1 MDESTLY
8 VRYRGRVAG
17 PFGLEE
23 LRTMRRAGRLTR
35 LHEVSPDR
43 TAWMP
48 AMQHPA
54 LAEARTTHAAA
65 GRGDELA
72 VEAPESAPASPS
84 AEPRAPDASV
94 GSAKEPDAGGFVTW
108 PCPGCG
114 ERLTLEASAAGE
126 EAECPSCGRAS
137 IVPRRSWGAPTAAVR
152 HRGGVGAMRTD
163 DDFTESLDKNRDPF
177 RSYLTEFAQPQQR
190 LVTIQRKGLL
200 SRYSLDELRLIAV
213 VSGRVRPRAMFLD
226 PSGLGVAVRRGD
238 YIGKSFGKV
247 KEILTDKVIIEIQE
261 ISENR
266 QRVADRV
273 IELHPEQAV
282 GKVDDGNGAL
292 R

>member
-1 MDESTLY
+1 MVVVTLCY
-8 VRYRGRVAG
+8 AVLCLGCDD
-17 PFGLEE
+17 
-23 LRTMRRAGRLTR
+23 
-35 LHEVSPDR
+35 SP
-43 TAWMP
+43 P
-48 AMQHPA
+48 AQAPA
-54 LAEARTTHAAA
+54 ETKAKAAEA
-65 GRGDELA
+65 
-72 VEAPESAPASPS
+72 
-84 AEPRAPDASV
+84 V
-94 GSAKEPDAGGFVTW
+94 GSAAPKPSEVAAPAVKEEKAA
-108 PCPGCG
+108 
-114 ERLTLEASAAGE
+114 EA
-126 EAECPSCGRAS
+126 
-137 IVPRRSWGAPTAAVR
+137 TQL
-152 HRGGVGAMRTD
+152 TD